1 MLKNKGA
8 LFCGVTITLLLAII
22 GVMVVNFLVLGKT
35 EEGVDGRTA
44 ILLEEGERVRVLG
57 EMREFLSAVQIMTTA
72 VGNEDMDT
80 IAKTALSVGGANVEM
95 MPPAMI
101 AKLPLE
107 FKTLGFAVHDDFD
120 QIAKDAEELRD
131 PQHTLEQLGAVM
143 GKCVACHSIYQLK
156 VEP

>member
-1 MLKNKGA
+1 MLKNKST
-8 LFCGVTITLLLAII
+8 LFCGVTITLLLAVI

-57 EMREFLSAVQIMTTA
+57 EMRGFLSAVQIITTA
-72 VGNEDMDT
+72 ATKEDMDT
-80 IAKTALSVGGANVEM
+80 IAKTALGVGSADIEM

-120 QIAKDAEELRD
+120 EIAKDAEELKD
-131 PQHTLEQLGAVM
+131 PQHSLEQLGAVM
-143 GKCVACHSIYQLK
+143 AKCVACHSIYQLK